1 MRMSELIGERYK
13 EKPAD
18 CTIES
23 HALMVRGGYIKQV
36 NTGVYTLLP
45 PARRITHKIERIIRE
60 EMDAIGETGSAL
72 PRRAA
77 RRALEGERPLHE
89 RRQGVGP
96 PDGPAGRRHG
106 ASA

>member
-45 PARRITHKIERIIRE
+45 PARRI
-60 EMDAIGETGSAL
+60 
-72 PRRAA
+72 
-77 RRALEGERPLHE
+77 
-89 RRQGVGP
+89 
-96 PDGPAGRRHG
+96 
-106 ASA
+106 